1 MVNQEIIDAIRT
13 LIQVNEDRIQ
23 GYESAMK
30 ESKEADLKS
39 NFFRFIQS
47 SRRSKTQLVRVLV
60 QSGAAPVREFRQN
73 GRFYGMLRNLKAA
86 IRGRDRLSIF
96 RCWENVEDLVAEM
109 YERISQYEGFDGSS
123 DYAGIIGSQ
132 RSVLEADR
140 NKVRVFRETLT
151 EEN

>member
-1 MVNQEIIDAIRT
+1 MENQEIIKAIRT
-13 LIQVNEDRIQ
+13 LIQVNDDRIQ

-47 SRRSKTQLVRVLV
+47 SRRSKTQLVRVLI
-60 QSGAAPVREFRQN
+60 QSGAAPVRESRQN
-73 GRFYGMLRNLKAA
+73 GLFYGMLMNLKAA
-86 IRGRDRLSIF
+86 VRGRDRLSIF
-96 RCWENVEDLVAEM
+96 RCWEKVEDLVAEM
-109 YERISQYEGFDGSS
+109 YERILQNEGFDWPP

-140 NKVRVFRETLT
+140 NKVKVFREILT